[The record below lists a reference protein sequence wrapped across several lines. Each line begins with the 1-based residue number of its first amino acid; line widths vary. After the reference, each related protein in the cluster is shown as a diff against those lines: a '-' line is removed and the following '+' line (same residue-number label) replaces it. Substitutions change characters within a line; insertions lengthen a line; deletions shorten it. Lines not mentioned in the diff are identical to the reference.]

1 MPGTHRPVAMFS
13 DISQVKASEAQRKAD
28 EARIQH
34 MAHHDFLTGL
44 PNRFLLN
51 DRFGQMQAAAR
62 RAQTRFALLFIDLD
76 RFKNVNDTL
85 GRTVGD
91 QLLCLIARRLLALV
105 RAVDTVSRQGGD
117 EFIVLLAGIASPQD
131 AGHAAHKPTAAYESP
146 G

>member
-1 MPGTHRPVAMFS
+1 MFS

-62 RAQTRFALLFIDLD
+62 RDQTRFALLFIDLD

-85 GRTVGD
+85 GHTVGD
-91 QLLCLIARRLLALV
+91 QLLCLIARRLLAPV

-131 AGHAAHKPTAAYESP
+131 AGHAAHKPAAEYESP